1 MTINMEKYRGECAM
15 YTMIVVDDEREIRK
29 GFCTYFPWAEI
40 GFTILADFS
49 SAQEA
54 DEFLQRNVV
63 DVVVTDIKML
73 GMSGLEL
80 IEAGHRRNP
89 DTHFVIV
96 SGYRN
101 FEYARQAMRFGVR
114 HYLVKPTKYAQIVE
128 VFSQI
133 RTELDEARRNQ
144 VNALVENEPEKQ
156 AQEDENKTIHRI
168 KEYIHAHYEDATLES
183 TALHVKINPYYL
195 STFFHQQT
203 GEKFSDYLIRSRMKE
218 AARLL
223 LRTSMQ
229 IQDIAR
235 RVGYTTSNS
244 FSRSFRQ
251 CFGMTPK
258 EYRLQGRGE
267 NG

>member
-1 MTINMEKYRGECAM
+1 
-15 YTMIVVDDEREIRK
+15 MIVVDDEREIRK
-29 GFCTYFPWAEI
+29 GFCTYFPWTEI
-40 GFTILADFS
+40 GFNILADFS

-54 DEFLQRNVV
+54 DEFLSHNKV
-63 DVVVTDIKML
+63 DVVVTDIKMI

-80 IEAGHRRNP
+80 LEAQCARDP
-89 DTHFVIV
+89 ETVLIVV

-114 HYLVKPTKYAQIVE
+114 HYMVKPIKYAQIVE
-128 VFSQI
+128 EFGQI
-133 RTELDEARRNQ
+133 REELDAQRKVKEMTIPE
-144 VNALVENEPEKQ
+144 LPTEKTGCDEENE
-156 AQEDENKTIHRI
+156 TIRRI
-168 KEYIHAHYEDATLES
+168 KEFIHAHYEDATLES
-183 TALHVKINPYYL
+183 TAQHVRINPYYL

-203 GEKFSDYLIRSRMKE
+203 GEKFSDYVTRARMKE

-223 LRTSMQ
+223 VRTSMQ

-251 CFGMTPK
+251 CFNVTPK
-258 EYRLQGRGE
+258 EYRLRGRGE
-267 NG
+267 D

>member
-1 MTINMEKYRGECAM
+1 M

-29 GFCTYFPWAEI
+29 GFCTYFPWEKI
-40 GFTILADFS
+40 GFSILADFS
-49 SAQEA
+49 SAQAA
-54 DEFLQRNVV
+54 DEFLIRNPV

-73 GMSGLEL
+73 SMSGLEL
-80 IEAGHRRNP
+80 IEAAHARAP
-89 DTHFVIV
+89 ETVFIVV

-114 HYLVKPTKYAQIVE
+114 HYLVKPIKYAQIVE
-128 VFSQI
+128 EFSQI
-133 RTELDEARRNQ
+133 RAELDAQRSGTISAGRAAEAQ
-144 VNALVENEPEKQ
+144 KTEQQGPDEENEM
-156 AQEDENKTIHRI
+156 IRRI
-168 KEYIHAHYEDATLES
+168 KEFIHVHYEDATLES
-183 TALHVKINPYYL
+183 TAQHVKINPYYL

-203 GEKFSDYLIRSRMKE
+203 GEKFSDYLTRARMKE

-223 LRTSMQ
+223 TRTSMQ

-251 CFGMTPK
+251 CFQMTPK
-258 EYRLQGRGE
+258 EYRLRGRSE
-267 NG
+267 HR

>member
-1 MTINMEKYRGECAM
+1 MRAVYS
-15 YTMIVVDDEREIRK
+15 MIVVDDERESRK
-29 GFCTYFPWAEI
+29 GFCTYFPWTEI

-54 DEFLQRNVV
+54 DEFLGRSKV
-63 DVVVTDIKML
+63 DLVVTEIKMS

-80 IEAGHRRNP
+80 IEAQYARNP
-89 DTHFVIV
+89 ETILVVV

-114 HYLVKPTKYAQIVE
+114 HYMVKPIKYAQIVE
-128 VFSQI
+128 EFGRI
-133 RTELDEARRNQ
+133 REELDARRNVKERTIPELPGEKQ
-144 VNALVENEPEKQ
+144 DCGEENE
-156 AQEDENKTIHRI
+156 TIRRI
-168 KEYIHAHYEDATLES
+168 KEFIHAHYEDATLES
-183 TALHVKINPYYL
+183 AAQHVKINPYYL

-203 GEKFSDYLIRSRMKE
+203 GGKFSDYLTRARLKE

-223 LRTSMQ
+223 VRTSMQ
-229 IQDIAR
+229 IQDVAR

-251 CFGMTPK
+251 CFGVTPK
-258 EYRLQGRGE
+258 EYRLRGRSGE
-267 NG
+267 R